1 VKNSGT
7 FKIPLRDSP
16 RQSRLKRLIL
26 WAQRR
31 DWPLPASVRSAARI
45 WLRKFLQ
52 ANSDR
57 SPVED
62 WSSPLIAGRITSFDA
77 PPEAPCISGLLS
89 VAADAA
95 SEQVSAARGVL
106 TGSTDPLRC
115 LIVTAVLDAGGID
128 EFVGF
133 LARQLPTWGVDVTV
147 MCASSQ
153 AVPARIGRLATVLAR
168 EGISVIGALP
178 EEGRKWLA
186 VNRPDV
192 ISAHSAPES
201 IFEAASALGI
211 PVVETLHGIPT
222 PIGTDWGNEVTR
234 SRYITSIVAVSDLV
248 RRQYLRGN
256 PRFPDTEIVTI
267 PNAFNA
273 SHRPEINRR
282 EARAWLGLNDEF
294 LFISLARQ
302 VSQKNAYGLVAAF
315 ADVARAIPRAHLLI
329 AGRPDDLP
337 YVEQVRLLRDNL
349 PERNRIHLRDNLS
362 DPSPLLAAADAF
374 VLNSFVEGWP
384 LASMEA
390 LCAGLPVIMSEVG
403 GSREQAGLDGQR
415 GYLVPN
421 PLGDPETVTWESIG
435 RERFR
440 PHANKSALVAAM
452 KSVISESEHWAAVRP
467 RLARESRGRFSVQ
480 LCAEQHARILRRA
493 AAGQTASGGRDSAE
507 TDATT

>member
-1 VKNSGT
+1 M
-7 FKIPLRDSP
+7 
-16 RQSRLKRLIL
+16 
-26 WAQRR
+26 
-31 DWPLPASVRSAARI
+31 
-45 WLRKFLQ
+45 
-52 ANSDR
+52 
-57 SPVED
+57 
-62 WSSPLIAGRITSFDA
+62 
-77 PPEAPCISGLLS
+77 
-89 VAADAA
+89 
-95 SEQVSAARGVL
+95 
-106 TGSTDPLRC
+106 TGSTAPLRC

-128 EFVGF
+128 EFVAF
-133 LARQLPTWGVDVTV
+133 LARQLPTWGVDITV

-153 AVPARIGRLATVLAR
+153 AVPARIGRLATALAR
-168 EGISVIGALP
+168 EGISVIGVLP

-186 VNRPDV
+186 LNRPDV
-192 ISAHSAPES
+192 ISAHSAPEW
-201 IFEAASALGI
+201 ILEAAVALSI

-222 PIGTDWGNEVTR
+222 PIGTDWRNELTR
-234 SRYITSIVAVSDLV
+234 SRHIASMVAVSDLV

-273 SHRPEINRR
+273 SHRPVINRG
-282 EARAWLGLNDEF
+282 EARGWLGLNDEF

-315 ADVARAIPRAHLLI
+315 ADVARAMPRAHLLI
-329 AGRPDDLP
+329 AGRPDDLS
-337 YVEQVRLLRDNL
+337 YAEQVRLLRDKL

-403 GSREQAGLDGQR
+403 GSREQVGSDGQR
-415 GYLVPN
+415 GYVVPN

-440 PHANKSALVAAM
+440 LHANKSALVAAM
-452 KSVISESEHWAAVRP
+452 KTVISESERWTAVRS
-467 RLARESRGRFSVQ
+467 RLARESRTRFSVQ
-480 LCAEQHARILRRA
+480 RCAEQHMIVLRRV
-493 AAGQTASGGRDSAE
+493 AAGLTASGEKERAE
-507 TDATT
+507 NGVTA